1 MLKTRYN
8 ESFDPPAPLAEIVLR
23 NIETSERVENIS
35 VLLDTGADVSLLPLS
50 AVKKLNIEPSG
61 EKVKLVGFD
70 ESENIADVYTLQII
84 FLGKRLTGD
93 YCTID
98 DEIGILG
105 RDVLNQFSITFDG
118 KSLEWKEEK

>member
-1 MLKTRYN
+1 MMKYS
-8 ESFDPPAPLAEIVLR
+8 ESFDPPAPIAEIVLQ
-23 NIETSERVENIS
+23 NIETGERVETVS
-35 VLLDTGADVSLLPLS
+35 VLLDTGADVSLLPFS
-50 AVKKLNIEPSG
+50 AIGKLNTEPSG

-93 YCTID
+93 YCAIEN
-98 DEIGILG
+98 EIRIIG
-105 RDVLNQFSITFDG
+105 RDVLNHFSIIFDG

>member
-1 MLKTRYN
+1 VN
-8 ESFDPPAPLAEIVLR
+8 APKLFRLFW
-23 NIETSERVENIS
+23 T
-35 VLLDTGADVSLLPLS
+35 ADVSLLPAS
-50 AVKKLNIEPSG
+50 AIEKLNIEPSG

-70 ESENIADVYTLQII
+70 ESENIADAYTLQII

-93 YCTID
+93 YCAID

-105 RDVLNQFSITFDG
+105 RDVLNQFSIIFDG